1 VPGGGSR
8 GCALIFFLLGQGNG
22 QGRGCQGFYLFFIS
36 EWPGKGV
43 PGVFFSFI
51 SEWPGK
57 GVPGVFFWEAV
68 KSS

>member
-1 VPGGGSR
+1 MAREGGAR
-8 GCALIFFLLGQGNG
+8 GFFFFSLVNG
-22 QGRGCQGFYLFFIS
+22 QGRGCQGFFF
-36 EWPGKGV
+36 
-43 PGVFFSFI
+43 FFI